1 MKAKT
6 TTPEN
11 ILLGYGIVE
20 IDGKPIGLTR
30 GGSTFVV
37 EREVR
42 EIEADGD
49 KGIVKGRVAI
59 DREDA
64 KLTVNALEIF
74 SSEELSQWYSGTEL
88 TEQEIRSTL
97 KFSDNDYREV
107 VWKGKTLAGKPVTI
121 TLPNALNTGNLEL
134 TLEDKDEVV
143 PELEFTAAYE
153 EEARD
158 KSSWSI
164 KFGDE

>member
-1 MKAKT
+1 MKAKS

-30 GGSTFVV
+30 GGSAFVV

-49 KGIVKGRVAI
+49 KGIVRGRVAI

-97 KFSDNDYREV
+97 KFADSDYREV

-121 TLPNALNTGNLEL
+121 TLP
-134 TLEDKDEVV
+134 
-143 PELEFTAAYE
+143 
-153 EEARD
+153 
-158 KSSWSI
+158 
-164 KFGDE
+164 